1 MKPLSLVGRLQRV
14 ERMAKG
20 FLVLLGACVVGISFA
35 TQTSDNVGMFDLK
48 AIRAV
53 PIDPE
58 ILSKTKDGDI
68 NIEHIRFTAVPGVRM
83 VATITYKDGAKG
95 APGYAFVE
103 LFKVKP
109 LVAEAKSGFVGIVV
123 EPPTGNSDPTKL
135 ESVGGP
141 VYVQPFDF
149 NSQFLEDKNKSYIY
163 QYTVAMVR
171 FFDYLATRP
180 EVNLSTSVVTSYS
193 WASTMV
199 GLMRALDDR
208 PAGYIL
214 FHGCGYFVGEN
225 GLSAGEPIVLS
236 HASGPSTRLTR
247 KLYEM
252 YCPAAYAG
260 YGTKPIYMG
269 TALDDSYTRLDAI
282 IEMYSHLKAPKA
294 FAFSPNRQHMPTA
307 RNEFNGYASWVSS
320 WLFGGETPAII
331 NEGNVKREGEKL
343 LYRCT
348 VHSKA
353 PLTHAELLISY
364 GKAGNWLGRTWHRV
378 TLIPKED
385 QYVAELPIYDP
396 LVPFYV
402 TAQIETEKFGAIA
415 NGPQFVDP
423 QSLGITHSNADYPSV
438 LFDPSQKD
446 DLYIRN
452 GSVEWSSDGP
462 DGKGSAIVSPG
473 MEGTINFQNID
484 GDLWPGKKSLH
495 IWLKGDGKP
504 GPIRAYLVFSPN
516 YYLEVE
522 RKNFTPV
529 DLVPNGATFITGWNE
544 YSIPLSKV
552 QHLDQVSTLFFDTQ
566 KRKLQIGPIILK

>member
-1 MKPLSLVGRLQRV
+1 MKPLTLLVRNQRV
-14 ERMAKG
+14 ERIVKG
-20 FLVLLGACVVGISFA
+20 FFVICGTIIFGISHG
-35 TQTSDNVGMFDLK
+35 TQSPDTIGIFDLK

-58 ILSKTKDGDI
+58 ILSKTKEGDI
-68 NIEHIRFTAVPGVRM
+68 NIEQIRFTAVPGVRM

-109 LVAEAKSGFVGIVV
+109 LIAEAKSGFVGIVV
-123 EPPTGNSDPTKL
+123 EPPTGNTDPKKL

-141 VYVQPFDF
+141 VYPQPFDF
-149 NSQFLEDKNKSYIY
+149 NSQFIEDKNKSYIY

-180 EVNLSTSVVTSYS
+180 EVNLSTSIVTSYS

-214 FHGCGYFVGEN
+214 FHGCGYFVDEN
-225 GLSAGEPIVLS
+225 GLSAGDPIVLS
-236 HASGPSTRLTR
+236 HANGPPTRLTR

-320 WLFGGETPAII
+320 WLFGGDNPAKVG
-331 NEGNVKREGEKL
+331 EGVVKVENGKL
-343 LYRCT
+343 FYRCS
-348 VHSKA
+348 VDSKV
-353 PLTHAELLISY
+353 PLTHAEILISY
-364 GKAGNWLGRTWHRV
+364 GKAGNWLGRTWHRQ
-378 TLIPKED
+378 TLNPNAD
-385 QYVAELPIYDP
+385 QYVGEIPIYDP
-396 LVPFYV
+396 HVPFYV
-402 TAQIETEKFGAIA
+402 TAQIETAKFGSIA

-423 QSLGITHSNADYPSV
+423 QALGITLSNADYPSV

-446 DLYIRN
+446 DLYLRN
-452 GSVEWSSDGP
+452 GTAEWSADGP

-484 GDLWPGKKSLH
+484 GDLWTGKKSLH

-522 RKNFTPV
+522 RKNFTTV
-529 DLVPNGATFITGWNE
+529 DLIPSGATFTTGWNE

-552 QHLDQVSTLFFDTQ
+552 QHLDQVSTLFFDSQ

>member
-1 MKPLSLVGRLQRV
+1 MKPLSLHGRLKRV
-14 ERMAKG
+14 DRGVKG
-20 FLVLLGACVVGISFA
+20 FVVVMCVLATHIAWSDRSPDTIGI
-35 TQTSDNVGMFDLK
+35 FDLR
-48 AIRAV
+48 AIRTV
-53 PIDPE
+53 PLDPE
-58 ILSKTKDGDI
+58 ILSKTKEGDI
-68 NIEHIRFTAVPGVRM
+68 NIEQIRFTAVPGVRM
-83 VATITYKDGAKG
+83 VATITYKEGAKG

-123 EPPTGNSDPTKL
+123 EPPTGNTDPKKL

-141 VYVQPFDF
+141 VYPQPFDF

-214 FHGCGYFVGEN
+214 FHGCGYYVDEN
-225 GLSAGEPIVLS
+225 GLSAGTPIVLG
-236 HASGPSTRLTR
+236 HINGSTTILSR

-260 YGTKPIYMG
+260 YGTKPLYMG

-307 RNEFNGYASWVSS
+307 RNEFNGYGPWLSS
-320 WLFGGETPAII
+320 WLFGGETPTTIG
-331 NEGNVKREGEKL
+331 EGTTKAEGGKL
-343 LYRCT
+343 IYHCS
-348 VHSKA
+348 VDSKT
-353 PLTHAELLISY
+353 PLTHADLLVSY
-364 GKAGNWLGRTWHRV
+364 GKAGNWLGRTWHR
-378 TLIPKED
+378 LPLSQQGGE
-385 QYVAELPIYDP
+385 YVGEIPIYDP
-396 LVPFYV
+396 EVPLYV
-402 TAQIETEKFGAIA
+402 TGQVETAKFGAIA
-415 NGPQFVDP
+415 NGPHYVEP
-423 QSLGITHSNADYPSV
+423 HSLGLLRSNADYPSV
-438 LFDPSQKD
+438 LFDPAQKD

-452 GSVEWSSDGP
+452 GSIEWSPDGP

-473 MEGTINFQNID
+473 MEGTINFQNMD
-484 GDLWPGKKSLH
+484 GDLWTGKKSLSM
-495 IWLKGDGKP
+495 WLKGDGKP

-522 RKNFTPV
+522 RKNYAAV
-529 DLVPNGATFITGWNE
+529 DIVPTGATFSLGWNE

-552 QHLDQVSTLFFDTQ
+552 LHREQVSTLFFDTQ
-566 KRKLQIGPIILK
+566 KRKLQIGPILLK